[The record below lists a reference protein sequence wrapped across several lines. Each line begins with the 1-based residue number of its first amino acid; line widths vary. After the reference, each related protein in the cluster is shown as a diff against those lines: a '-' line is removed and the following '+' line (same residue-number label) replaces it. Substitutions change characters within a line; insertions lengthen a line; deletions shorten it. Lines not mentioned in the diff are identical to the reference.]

1 MRLAFV
7 RLLLT
12 AALGWPA
19 LLCAQ
24 RSQIVVH
31 VQLHD
36 STGTPIPGVN
46 VVLLRDSADAVLFSV
61 SNAAG
66 QSNFTFDEDDKSS
79 YSISTRKLGYTATER
94 TLDKS
99 SKDTITMSL
108 LLARVA
114 GLDTIRVV
122 STPLKLERQP
132 YIDAAEIAKSTRS
145 ILSLRDV
152 IGKLRPEID
161 YQAHRCVV
169 DAQPFSHMAPLIP
182 MARGIHIPR
191 AARVYVNGRWIPGE
205 WDPWNSI
212 HAEHV
217 AEIRYVNCMDKSIPG
232 LPDKAFPSVY
242 VLLKPGYTWDLRY
255 GSYQIEP

>member
-1 MRLAFV
+1 MRVPSFLI
-7 RLLLT
+7 LLT
-12 AALGWPA
+12 ALVVWPT
-19 LLCAQ
+19 LLRAQ
-24 RSQIVVH
+24 RPQIVVH
-31 VQLHD
+31 IQLHD
-36 STGTPIPGVN
+36 STNAPIGGVN
-46 VVLLRDSADAVLFSV
+46 VVLLRDSSDAVAFSV

-66 QSNFTFDEDDKSS
+66 QANFVFDEDEKAS

-94 TLDKS
+94 SLDKS
-99 SKDTITMSL
+99 AKDTITLSI
-108 LLARVA
+108 LLARIA
-114 GLDTIRVV
+114 NLDTVRVV

-132 YIDAAEIAKSTRS
+132 YVDAAEIAKSTRS

-169 DAQPFSHMAPLIP
+169 DAQPVSHMAPLIP
-182 MARGIHIPR
+182 IARGIHIPR
-191 AARVYVNGRWIPGE
+191 AARVYVNGRWIPGD

-212 HAEHV
+212 YAEHI

-242 VLLKPGYTWDLRY
+242 VQLKPGYTWDLRH
-255 GSYQIEP
+255 GSYQIDP

>member
-1 MRLAFV
+1 MRLPFW
-7 RLLLT
+7 RILLT
-12 AALGWPA
+12 ALMVWPT

-24 RSQIVVH
+24 RSQVVVH
-31 VQLHD
+31 VQVHD
-36 STGTPIPGVN
+36 SVGAPIAGVN
-46 VVLLRDSADAVLFSV
+46 VVLLRDSSDAVFFSV

-66 QSNFTFDEDDKSS
+66 QSNFTFDEDDKAT
-79 YSISTRKLGYTATER
+79 YSISTRKVGYTATER
-94 TLDKS
+94 TLDKAA
-99 SKDTITMSL
+99 KDTINMSM
-108 LLARVA
+108 LLARIP
-114 GLDTIRVV
+114 GLDTVRVV
-122 STPLKLERQP
+122 STPLKLARLP

-169 DAQPFSHMAPLIP
+169 DAQPVSYMAPLIP
-182 MARGIHIPR
+182 TSHGIHIPR
-191 AARVYVNGRWIPGE
+191 SARVYVNGRWIPGD

-212 HAEHV
+212 HAEHI

-242 VLLKPGYTWDLRY
+242 VLLKPGYTWSLRE